1 MQPIKSKS
9 QSTKPIPS
17 KKLAT
22 TNAVSQQYYAPIKDP
37 TNAAKLNE
45 HSPLIMKPCFI
56 SHSSRR
62 QQAINQQS
70 TVQLNKPAKGSA
82 PRTHRSQYP
91 QHPFLTYLNDYPTL
105 AATTNQLLN
114 WDTSLCIHINRY
126 SSYQRIAAFFK
137 TVSRLGDGW
146 FWGVMLLAALLS
158 QYRLGV
164 TGWAVWLPMVTIMLT
179 SSLGVGLYKVLKV
192 KTVRPRPYQVHQVII
207 MGERPLDVFSFPSGH
222 TLQAVLFTCA
232 LGGYF
237 PILLWLMVPFA
248 ILVALS
254 RMVLGLHYPTDVAI
268 GALIGAGL
276 AQLSPLIYQLLA
288 TMVA

>member
-1 MQPIKSKS
+1 MKLPEPKLQAKSPFIDSPS
-9 QSTKPIPS
+9 QQHYTVVGRQDTP
-17 KKLAT
+17 A
-22 TNAVSQQYYAPIKDP
+22 NRVVSQPPVIHAQAHGENKPNKTP
-37 TNAAKLNE
+37 AKLSAQVSTQISY
-45 HSPLIMKPCFI
+45 SPK
-56 SHSSRR
+56 
-62 QQAINQQS
+62 
-70 TVQLNKPAKGSA
+70 
-82 PRTHRSQYP
+82 
-91 QHPFLTYLNDYPTL
+91 HPFLTYLNDYPTL
-105 AATTNQLLN
+105 AATTNQLLT

-137 TVSRLGDGW
+137 AVSRLGDGW
-146 FWGVMLLAALLS
+146 FWGVMLFAALLS
-158 QYRLGV
+158 QYMAGT
-164 TGWAVWLPMVTIMLT
+164 TGWTIWLPIFSIMLT
-179 SSLGVGLYKVLKV
+179 SSIGVGLYKILKI

-248 ILVALS
+248 LLVALS

-276 AQLSPLIYQLLA
+276 AQLSPLIYQLLNTLIA
-288 TMVA
+288 

>member
-1 MQPIKSKS
+1 M
-9 QSTKPIPS
+9 
-17 KKLAT
+17 KLPEPKL
-22 TNAVSQQYYAPIKDP
+22 Q
-37 TNAAKLNE
+37 AK
-45 HSPLIMKPCFI
+45 SPLIDSGSQQHYTVVGRQETPANRVVSQPPRIQTQAHVKNKPI
-56 SHSSRR
+56 KNPAKLSAQVSHSP
-62 QQAINQQS
+62 
-70 TVQLNKPAKGSA
+70 K
-82 PRTHRSQYP
+82 
-91 QHPFLTYLNDYPTL
+91 HPFLTYLNDYPAL
-105 AATTNQLLN
+105 AATTNHLLN

-137 TVSRLGDGW
+137 SVSRLGDGW
-146 FWGVMLLAALLS
+146 FWGVMLFAALLS
-158 QYRLGV
+158 QYRSGT
-164 TGWAVWLPMVTIMLT
+164 TGWAIWLPIFSIMLT
-179 SSLGVGLYKVLKV
+179 SSIGVGLYKILKI

-248 ILVALS
+248 LLVALS

-276 AQLSPLIYQLLA
+276 TQLTPLIQRLLNSL
-288 TMVA
+288 VL